1 MENHLSVQ
9 NYILFSIGKF
19 KNEPFNHTVT
29 IGLFGNIFMMPISEK
44 FETFYII
51 PPSLQPFFD
60 ELKSNKYDEDKK
72 KILKESKWDN
82 EVK

>member
-1 MENHLSVQ
+1 
-9 NYILFSIGKF
+9 
-19 KNEPFNHTVT
+19 
-29 IGLFGNIFMMPISEK
+29 MMPISEK

-51 PPSLQPFFD
+51 PPSLQLFFD

>member
-1 MENHLSVQ
+1 MNVDSSLGLPY
-9 NYILFSIGKF
+9 YILFSIGKF

-51 PPSLQPFFD
+51 PPSLQPIFD
-60 ELKSNKYDEDKK
+60 ELKSNKYDE
-72 KILKESKWDN
+72 
-82 EVK
+82 

>member
-1 MENHLSVQ
+1 MEFKISCKRGSFKRKLKFGF
-9 NYILFSIGKF
+9 YIYKL
-19 KNEPFNHTVT
+19 N
-29 IGLFGNIFMMPISEK
+29 
-44 FETFYII
+44 TFYII